1 MSKEILN
8 LKPQQLWKHFYDLS
22 QIPRPTGQMA
32 EVTKFVIDFGK
43 SLGLEVKQDK
53 VGNVL
58 IVKPATAGMENAP
71 VVILQSHLDMVPQKN
86 NDVTHDF
93 TKDPIETTIEGNIV
107 KAKSTTLGSDN
118 GIGVA
123 AMMAIL
129 EDKSLKHGKLEALFT
144 IDEEVGM
151 VGAIGLQPGFLSG
164 SILLNLDTE
173 EIGELCVGC
182 AGGADVNADWHFKEV
197 EVPEG
202 DVAYKI
208 ELKGL
213 RGGHS
218 GTEIHLGRANA
229 NKLMFYFLKEAV
241 SNYEVR
247 LSKVDGGSLR
257 NAIPRESVAIV
268 TLPVEDEQDF
278 LELVQEYEDIYK
290 EEYKASEII
299 EKLSFKAVK
308 TEVPATLIP
317 EEIQDSLINAVIGC
331 QNGVIGMLTEFEGIV
346 ETSTNLASV
355 KSAPGKIEAKMLT
368 RSSSETRKDEI
379 CSSLESVFALAGA
392 KVSIENPYPG
402 WQPNAQSNTLNM
414 MADLYEEMYN
424 EKAHVVVVHA
434 GLECGI
440 ILSSTP
446 GLDIVSFGPTI
457 LNAHSP
463 DEYVEI
469 DTVAKFYDYLIKT
482 LERVK

>member
-8 LKPQQLWKHFYDLS
+8 LKPQQLWKHFHDLT
-22 QIPRPTGQMA
+22 QIPRPTGQME
-32 EVTKFVIDFGK
+32 EVTKFVINFGK
-43 SLGLEVKQDK
+43 SLGLDVKQDK
-53 VGNVL
+53 TGNVL
-58 IVKPATAGMENAP
+58 ITKPATAGMENVP
-71 VVILQSHLDMVPQKN
+71 VVILQAHLDMVPQKN
-86 NDVTHDF
+86 SDVKHDF
-93 TKDPIETTIEGNIV
+93 TKDPIETQIDGDKV
-107 KAKSTTLGSDN
+107 KARSTTLGADN
-118 GIGVA
+118 GIGAA
-123 AMMAIL
+123 AMMAVL
-129 EDKSLKHGKLEALFT
+129 EDKALKHGKIEALFT

-164 SILLNLDTE
+164 DILLNLDTE

-182 AGGADVNADWHFKEV
+182 AGGADVNADWHYKDV

-202 DVAYKI
+202 DVAYQI
-208 ELKGL
+208 TLRGL

-241 SNYEVR
+241 SSYEVR
-247 LSKVDGGSLR
+247 LSEVDGGSLR
-257 NAIPRESVAIV
+257 NAIPRESHAIV
-268 TLPVEDEQDF
+268 TLPEEDVKDF
-278 LELVQEYEDIYK
+278 LDLVAEYESVYK
-290 EEYKASEII
+290 EEYKAVEPN
-299 EKLSFKAVK
+299 LSFKAEKVS
-308 TEVPATLIP
+308 VPKTLIP
-317 EEIQDSLINAVIGC
+317 EEIQDSVINAVVGC

-355 KSAPGKIEAKMLT
+355 KSEEGHIAAKMLT
-368 RSSSETRKDEI
+368 RSSSEDRKDEI

-402 WQPNAQSNTLNM
+402 WQPNAHSETLNM
-414 MADLYEEMYN
+414 MADLYEEMFN

-463 DEYVEI
+463 DEFVEI
-469 DTVAKFYDYLIKT
+469 DTVAKFYDYLVKT

>member
-8 LKPQQLWKHFYDLS
+8 LKPQRLWKHFHDLT
-22 QIPRPTGQMA
+22 QIPRPTGQME

-43 SLGLEVKQDK
+43 SLGLDVKQDE

-58 IVKPATAGMENAP
+58 ITKPATAGMEKAP

-86 NDVTHDF
+86 SDVKHDF
-93 TKDPIETTIEGNIV
+93 TKDPIGTEIVGNKV
-107 KAKSTTLGSDN
+107 KAKSTTLGADN

-123 AMMAIL
+123 AMMAVL
-129 EDKSLKHGKLEALFT
+129 EDKALKHGKIEALFT
-144 IDEEVGM
+144 TDEEVGM
-151 VGAIGLQPGFLSG
+151 VGAIGLKNGFLTG
-164 SILLNLDTE
+164 NVLLNLDTE

-182 AGGADVNADWHFKEV
+182 AGGADVNADWNFKDV

-208 ELKGL
+208 TLKGL

-218 GTEIHLGRANA
+218 GTEIHMGRANA

-247 LSKVDGGSLR
+247 LSFIDGGSLR
-257 NAIPRESVAIV
+257 NAIPREAFAIV
-268 TLPVEDEQDF
+268 TLPEEDVKDF
-278 LELVQEYEDIYK
+278 LELMNEYEVIFK
-290 EEYKASEII
+290 EEYKTVELN
-299 EKLSFKAVK
+299 LSFKAEK
-308 TEVPATLIP
+308 TDLPKTLIP
-317 EEIQDSLINAVIGC
+317 EEIQDSLINAVVGC
-331 QNGVIGMLTEFEGIV
+331 QNGVISMLTDFEGIV
-346 ETSTNLASV
+346 ETSTNLASN
-355 KSAPGKIEAKMLT
+355 KSQPGKIDAKMLA

-402 WQPNAQSNTLNM
+402 WQPNAKSETLSM
-414 MADLYEEMYN
+414 MAALYDEMYG
-424 EKAHVVVVHA
+424 EKANVVVVHA

-463 DEYVEI
+463 DEFVEI
-469 DTVAKFYDYLIKT
+469 DTVPKFYDYLVKT
-482 LERVK
+482 LERIK

>member
-8 LKPQQLWKHFYDLS
+8 LKPQQLWKHFYDLT
-22 QIPRPTGQMA
+22 QIPRPTGQME
-32 EVTKFVIDFGK
+32 EVTKFVINFGK
-43 SLGLEVKQDK
+43 SLGLDVKQDE

-58 IVKPATAGMENAP
+58 ITKPATPGMENVP

-86 NDVTHDF
+86 SDVKHDF
-93 TKDPIETTIEGNIV
+93 TKDPIDPWVDGNLV
-107 KAKSTTLGSDN
+107 RARSTTLGADN
-118 GIGVA
+118 GIGAA
-123 AMMAIL
+123 AMMAVL
-129 EDKSLKHGKLEALFT
+129 EDNTLKHGKIEALFT

-151 VGAIGLQPGFLSG
+151 VGAMGLKPGFLSG
-164 SILLNLDTE
+164 DILLNLDTE

-182 AGGADVNADWHFKEV
+182 AGGADVNADWHFKDV
-197 EVPEG
+197 EVPTG
-202 DVAYKI
+202 DVAYKVNV
-208 ELKGL
+208 KGL
-213 RGGHS
+213 KGGHS

-229 NKLMFYFLKEAV
+229 NKLLFYFLKEAV

-247 LSKVDGGSLR
+247 LSFVDGGSLR
-257 NAIPRESVAIV
+257 NAIPREAYAIV
-268 TLPVEDEQDF
+268 TLPEEDVADF
-278 LELVQEYEDIYK
+278 MELVEEYEGIFK
-290 EEYKASEII
+290 EEYKAVETN
-299 EKLSFKAVK
+299 LSFKAEK
-308 TEVPATLIP
+308 TDLPTTLIP
-317 EEIQDSLINAVIGC
+317 EEIQDSLINAVVGC

-346 ETSTNLASV
+346 ETSTNLASI
-355 KSAPGKIEAKMLT
+355 KSAPGHIAAKMLA
-368 RSSSETRKDEI
+368 RSSSETRKGEI

-402 WQPNAQSNTLNM
+402 WQPNAKSDTLNM
-414 MADLYEEMYN
+414 MSALYTEMYG

-469 DTVAKFYDYLIKT
+469 DTTERFYEYLIKT
-482 LERVK
+482 LERIK

>member
-8 LKPQQLWKHFYDLS
+8 LKPNRLWKHFYDLN
-22 QIPRPTGQMA
+22 QIPRPTGQMK

-43 SLGLEVKQDK
+43 ALNLDVKQDE

-58 IVKPATAGMENAP
+58 ITKPATAGMEN
-71 VVILQSHLDMVPQKN
+71 VSTVILQSHLDMVPQKN
-86 NDVTHDF
+86 NDVQHDF
-93 TKDPIETTIEGNIV
+93 TRDPIKMVVDGDKV

-129 EDKSLKHGKLEALFT
+129 EDNTLKHGKLEALFT

-151 VGAIGLQPGFLSG
+151 VGAIGLKSGFLTG

-182 AGGADVNADWHFKEV
+182 AGGADVNADWEYKDV

-208 ELKGL
+208 VLKGL

-218 GTEIHLGRANA
+218 GTEIHMGRANA
-229 NKLMFYFLKEAV
+229 NKLMGNFLKEAV
-241 SNYEVR
+241 SSFEVR
-247 LSKVDGGSLR
+247 LSAIDGGSLR
-257 NAIPRESVAIV
+257 NAIPRESTAIV
-268 TLPVEDEQDF
+268 TLPQEDEQDF
-278 LELVQEYEDIYK
+278 LDLVQEYEDIYK
-290 EEYKASEII
+290 EEYKAAEVV
-299 EKLSFKAVK
+299 EKMSFAAEK
-308 TEVPATLIP
+308 TALPATLIP
-317 EEIQDSLINAVIGC
+317 EEIQDSLINAVVGC

-355 KSAPGKIEAKMLT
+355 KSSPGRIEAKMLT

-402 WQPNAQSNTLNM
+402 WQPNAQSATLSM
-414 MADLYEEMYN
+414 MADLYDEMYG

-463 DEYVEI
+463 DEFVEI
-469 DTVAKFYDYLIKT
+469 ATVPKFYDYLLKT

>member
-8 LKPQQLWKHFYDLS
+8 LKPQQLWKHFHDLT
-22 QIPRPTGQMA
+22 QIPRPTGQME
-32 EVTKFVIDFGK
+32 EVTKFVINFGK
-43 SLGLEVKQDK
+43 SLGLDVKQDK
-53 VGNVL
+53 AGNVL
-58 IVKPATAGMENAP
+58 ITKPATAGMENVP
-71 VVILQSHLDMVPQKN
+71 VVILQAHLDMVPQKN
-86 NDVTHDF
+86 SDVKHDF
-93 TKDPIETTIEGNIV
+93 TKDPIETQIDGNKV
-107 KAKSTTLGSDN
+107 KARSTTLGADN
-118 GIGVA
+118 GIGAA
-123 AMMAIL
+123 AMMAVL
-129 EDKSLKHGKLEALFT
+129 EDKTLKHGKIEALFT

-164 SILLNLDTE
+164 DILLNLDTE

-182 AGGADVNADWHFKEV
+182 AGGADVNADWHYKDV

-202 DVAYKI
+202 DVAYQI
-208 ELKGL
+208 TLRGL

-241 SNYEVR
+241 SSYEVR
-247 LSKVDGGSLR
+247 LSEVDGGSLR
-257 NAIPRESVAIV
+257 NAIPRESHAIV
-268 TLPVEDEQDF
+268 TLPEEDVKDF
-278 LELVQEYEDIYK
+278 LDLVAEYESVYK
-290 EEYKASEII
+290 EEYKAVEPN
-299 EKLSFKAVK
+299 LSFKAEKVS
-308 TEVPATLIP
+308 VPKTLIP
-317 EEIQDSLINAVIGC
+317 EEIQDSVINAVVGC

-355 KSAPGKIEAKMLT
+355 KSEEGHIAAKMLT
-368 RSSSETRKDEI
+368 RSSSEDRKDEI

-402 WQPNAQSNTLNM
+402 WQPNAHSETLNM
-414 MADLYEEMYN
+414 MADLYEEMFN

-463 DEYVEI
+463 DEFVEI
-469 DTVAKFYDYLIKT
+469 DTVAKFYDYLVKT

>member
-8 LKPQQLWKHFYDLS
+8 LKPQQLWKHFFDLT
-22 QIPRPTGQMA
+22 QIPRPTGQME
-32 EVTKFVIDFGK
+32 EVTKFVINFGK

-58 IVKPATAGMENAP
+58 IIKPATAGMEKAP

-86 NDVTHDF
+86 SDVKHDF
-93 TKDPIETTIEGNIV
+93 TKDPIETHIDGDKV
-107 KAKSTTLGSDN
+107 KARSTTLGADN
-118 GIGVA
+118 GIGAA
-123 AMMAIL
+123 AMMAVL
-129 EDKSLKHGKLEALFT
+129 EDKTLKHGKIEALFT

-164 SILLNLDTE
+164 DILLNLDTE

-182 AGGADVNADWHFKEV
+182 AGGTDVNADWHFKDV

-202 DVAYKI
+202 DVAYKVI
-208 ELKGL
+208 LKGL

-229 NKLMFYFLKEAV
+229 NKLMFQFLKEAV
-241 SNYEVR
+241 SSDEVR
-247 LSKVDGGSLR
+247 LSEVDGGSLR
-257 NAIPRESVAIV
+257 NAIPRESYAIV
-268 TLPVEDEQDF
+268 TLPEEDVTDF
-278 LELVQEYEDIYK
+278 LDLVSEYEDIYK
-290 EEYKASEII
+290 EEYKAVEPN
-299 EKLSFKAVK
+299 LSFKAEKVALPK
-308 TEVPATLIP
+308 TLIP
-317 EEIQDSLINAVIGC
+317 EEIQDSVINAVVGC
-331 QNGVIGMLTEFEGIV
+331 QNGMIGMLTEFEGIV

-355 KSAPGKIEAKMLT
+355 KSTPGHIAAKMLT

-402 WQPNAQSNTLNM
+402 WQPNAHSETLNT
-414 MADLYEEMYN
+414 MAALYEEMYN

-440 ILSSTP
+440 ILGSTP

-463 DEYVEI
+463 DEYVVI
-469 DTVAKFYDYLIKT
+469 DTVTKFYDYLVKT

>member
-1 MSKEILN
+1 MSKEILK

-22 QIPRPTGQMA
+22 QIPRPTGQMK

-53 VGNVL
+53 TGN
-58 IVKPATAGMENAP
+58 IVITKPATKGMEKAP
-71 VVILQSHLDMVPQKN
+71 IVILQSHLDMVPQKN
-86 NDVTHDF
+86 SNVKHDF
-93 TKDPIETTIEGNIV
+93 TKDPIETQIDGSRV
-107 KAKSTTLGSDN
+107 KAKSTTLGADN

-123 AMMAIL
+123 AMMAVL
-129 EDKSLKHGKLEALFT
+129 EDTTLKHGKIEALFT
-144 IDEEVGM
+144 VDEEVGM
-151 VGAIGLQPGFLSG
+151 VGASGLKKGFLSG
-164 SILLNLDTE
+164 NVLLNLDTE

-182 AGGADVNADWHFKEV
+182 AGGADVNADWEFKDA
-197 EVPEG
+197 EVPAG

-208 ELKGL
+208 SLTGL

-247 LSKVDGGSLR
+247 LSAIDGGSLR
-257 NAIPRESVAIV
+257 NAIPREAVAIV
-268 TLPVEDEQDF
+268 TLPEEDEKDF
-278 LELVQEYEDIYK
+278 LKLVKEYEKIFK
-290 EEYKASEII
+290 EEYKAVEAN
-299 EKLSFKAVK
+299 LSFKATK
-308 TEVPATLIP
+308 TDLPKTLIP
-317 EEIQDSLINAVIGC
+317 EEIQDSVINAVIGC
-331 QNGVIGMLTEFEGIV
+331 QNGVISMLTDFEGIV

-355 KSAPGKIEAKMLT
+355 KSEAGRISAKMLA
-368 RSSSETRKDEI
+368 RSSSETRKDKI

-392 KVSIENPYPG
+392 KVSIENGYPG
-402 WQPNAQSNTLNM
+402 WQPNAQSDTLNM
-414 MADLYEEMYN
+414 MAKLYKDMYN
-424 EKAHVVVVHA
+424 EEAHVVVVHA

-440 ILSSTP
+440 ILGSTP

-463 DEYVEI
+463 DEFVEI
-469 DTVAKFYDYLIKT
+469 DTVSKFYDYLVKT
-482 LERVK
+482 LENIK

>member
-8 LKPQQLWKHFYDLS
+8 LKPQQLWKHFYDLT
-22 QIPRPTGQMA
+22 QIPRPTGQME
-32 EVTKFVIDFGK
+32 EVTKLVINFGK
-43 SLGLEVKQDK
+43 SLGLDVKQDK
-53 VGNVL
+53 TGNVL
-58 IVKPATAGMENAP
+58 ITKPATTGMEKAP

-86 NDVTHDF
+86 SDVKHDF
-93 TKDPIETTIEGNIV
+93 TKDPIETQIDGNKV
-107 KAKSTTLGSDN
+107 KARSTTLGADN
-118 GIGVA
+118 GIGAA
-123 AMMAIL
+123 AMMAVL
-129 EDKSLKHGKLEALFT
+129 EDKTLKHGKIEALFT
-144 IDEEVGM
+144 VDEEVGM
-151 VGAIGLQPGFLSG
+151 VGALGLQSGFLSG
-164 SILLNLDTE
+164 DILLNLDTE

-182 AGGADVNADWHFKEV
+182 AGGADVNADWHFKDV

-208 ELKGL
+208 VLKGL

-218 GTEIHLGRANA
+218 GTEIHMGRANA

-247 LSKVDGGSLR
+247 LSVIDGGSLR
-257 NAIPRESVAIV
+257 NAIPRESYAII
-268 TLPVEDEQDF
+268 TLPEEDVKDF
-278 LELVQEYEDIYK
+278 LELVAEYEDIFK
-290 EEYKASEII
+290 EEYKAVEYN
-299 EKLSFKAVK
+299 LSFKAEK
-308 TEVPATLIP
+308 ADLPTTLIP
-317 EEIQDSLINAVIGC
+317 EEIQDSLINAAVGC

-346 ETSTNLASV
+346 ETSTNLASI
-355 KSAPGKIEAKMLT
+355 KSEPGHIAAKMLA

-402 WQPNAQSNTLNM
+402 WQPNAKSDTLNM
-414 MADLYEEMYN
+414 MSALYEEMYN

-440 ILSSTP
+440 ILGSTP

-469 DTVAKFYDYLIKT
+469 DTVTKFYDYLVKT